1 MTGDVE
7 LDSRRIRPGG
17 LFVALAG
24 ERVDGHEHAAG
35 AVEAGAVGVLAAR
48 PVGVPAVVV
57 PDVAGGAGRPGPLR
71 CWTGCRRSRSS
82 G

>member
-1 MTGDVE
+1 MIPLTLAEVADAVGGALHDVPDPRVPVTGDVE

-35 AVEAGAVGVLAAR
+35 AVAAG
-48 PVGVPAVVV
+48 
-57 PDVAGGAGRPGPLR
+57 
-71 CWTGCRRSRSS
+71 
-82 G
+82 